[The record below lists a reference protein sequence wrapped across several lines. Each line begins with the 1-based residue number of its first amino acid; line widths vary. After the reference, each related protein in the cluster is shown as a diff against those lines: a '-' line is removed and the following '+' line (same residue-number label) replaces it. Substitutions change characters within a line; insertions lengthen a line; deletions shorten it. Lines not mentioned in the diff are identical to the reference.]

1 MFNDVKVSEELTVP
15 DMKIFAGNAT
25 PELAKKIADRLYIS
39 IGDAKVGS
47 FSDGEISVE
56 ITENVRGSD
65 VFIIQSTC
73 APTNNNLMELIVMVD
88 ALRRASAGRITA
100 VIPYFGYARQD
111 RRVRSARVP
120 ITAKVVA
127 DFLSS
132 VGVDRVLT
140 VDLHAEQIQG
150 FFDVPV
156 DNVFGSPI
164 LLEDML
170 GKELDNPVI
179 VSPDIGGVVRAR
191 AVAKLLDDTDL
202 AIIDK
207 RRPKAN
213 VSQVMHI
220 IGDVEGRDCIIVDD
234 MIDTGGTLC
243 KAAEALK
250 EHGARRVFAYA
261 THPVFSG
268 NAAENIRNSVI
279 DEMVVTDSIPL
290 SDEFKSIDK
299 VRQLSLSGML
309 SEAIRRVSNEESI
322 SAMFEA

>member
-1 MFNDVKVSEELTVP
+1 MP
-15 DMKIFAGNAT
+15 DMKLFAGNAT
-25 PELAKKIADRLYIS
+25 PELAQKIADRLYIKLGEAS
-39 IGDAKVGS
+39 VGR
-47 FSDGEISVE
+47 FSDGEISVA
-56 ITENVRGSD
+56 INENVRGSD
-65 VFIIQSTC
+65 VFILQSTC
-73 APTNNNLMELIVMVD
+73 APTNDNLMELIVMVD

-100 VIPYFGYARQD
+100 VMPYFGYARQD

-156 DNVFGSPI
+156 DNVFGTPV
-164 LLEDML
+164 LLEHMRQQQF
-170 GKELDNPVI
+170 DNPVV

-191 AVAKLLDDTDL
+191 AFAKLMDDTDL

-207 RRPKAN
+207 RRPSAN

-220 IGDVEGRDCIIVDD
+220 IGNVKGRDCIIVDD

-250 EHGARRVFAYA
+250 SHGAKRVFAYA

-268 NAAENIRNSVI
+268 NAVKNIEESAI
-279 DEMVVTDSIPL
+279 DELVVTDSIPL
-290 SDEFKSIDK
+290 SEEMKATGK
-299 VRQLSLSGML
+299 VSQLTLSGML
-309 SEAIRRVSNEESI
+309 SEALRRVSNEESI
-322 SAMFEA
+322 SAMFEY